1 MPVLARPAPARV
13 LVVDDDPVHS
23 EVVAD
28 VLSGE
33 GYAVELTGS
42 GEACLAA
49 ARASPPDVLL
59 LDLMLPGMDGAAV
72 LEELR
77 REPRFAGVRVVVT
90 TGVRTA
96 HLRKLLRPDALLFK
110 PFGVDELVL
119 AVAGVAAPRA

>member
-1 MPVLARPAPARV
+1 MPARV
-13 LVVDDDPVHS
+13 LVVDDDPVHR

-28 VLSGE
+28 ILCGE
-33 GYAVELTGS
+33 GYTVELTGS
-42 GEACLAA
+42 GEAGLAA
-49 ARASPPDVLL
+49 ARATTPDVLL

-77 REPRFAGVRVVVT
+77 QEPRFSRVRVVVT

-96 HLRKLLRPDALLFK
+96 HLRRLLRPDALLFK

-119 AVAGVAAPRA
+119 AVAGVATPRA